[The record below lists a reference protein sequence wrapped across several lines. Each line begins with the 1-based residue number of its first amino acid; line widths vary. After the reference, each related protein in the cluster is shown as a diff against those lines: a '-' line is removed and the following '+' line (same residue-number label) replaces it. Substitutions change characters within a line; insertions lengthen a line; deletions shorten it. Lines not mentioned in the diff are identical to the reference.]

1 MQAAARVMK
10 KQATIFL
17 VEMENSGD
25 KLQQRLNEMI
35 RDDTNR
41 KSGRKQWNTLKA
53 NFSRLNDGECVTK
66 RDNFYQIFYI

>member
-53 NFSRLNDGECVTK
+53 NFSHLNEGECIML
-66 RDNFYQIFYI
+66 YYP